1 MRLLLQLQFS
11 VALRVVQQPNIHGI
25 HNNMKLKD
33 KCSDQWFFG
42 GKRERDTGNPPP
54 CQRSSICK
62 KNPLLRKLI
71 DKLMI
76 TKEMQGNLQHVSN
89 RSAS

>member
-1 MRLLLQLQFS
+1 
-11 VALRVVQQPNIHGI
+11 
-25 HNNMKLKD
+25 MKLKD

-42 GKRERDTGNPPP
+42 GKRERYWKFPTVPVKLNL
-54 CQRSSICK
+54 Q

-76 TKEMQGNLQHVSN
+76 TKEMQGNLQHVSKLIYQ
-89 RSAS
+89 SQKT